1 MTRTCSGTCPSQ
13 APPKAPLIGERQSS
27 RVEGMVELE
36 SHHLIALKG
45 TDYWSTPQSSM
56 ERNQQVIDEQ
66 HAHLVPGP
74 HLCHFLWSQGTFHLL
89 PGETCGCHLIQG
101 HPSITDGH
109 LALCLSSCSARRWTV
124 NMSTCKCAQ
133 SLQPWFLCWAISLEV
148 LLTLQHPN
156 KFKQW
161 TWCGLVE
168 MTQMPGS
175 WRRNLRGK

>member
-1 MTRTCSGTCPSQ
+1 MQWDLSFTGSPQGSTHRRTAVIQGGGNGRTGKSPSYSPQRNWLLIHASVVNGEEPTGDRWTACS
-13 APPKAPLIGERQSS
+13 
-27 RVEGMVELE
+27 
-36 SHHLIALKG
+36 
-45 TDYWSTPQSSM
+45 
-56 ERNQQVIDEQ
+56 
-66 HAHLVPGP
+66 PGASP

-109 LALCLSSCSARRWTV
+109 LALCLSSCSAKRWTV

-133 SLQPWFLCWAISLEV
+133 SLQPWFICWAISLEV

-156 KFKQW
+156 KFKQG